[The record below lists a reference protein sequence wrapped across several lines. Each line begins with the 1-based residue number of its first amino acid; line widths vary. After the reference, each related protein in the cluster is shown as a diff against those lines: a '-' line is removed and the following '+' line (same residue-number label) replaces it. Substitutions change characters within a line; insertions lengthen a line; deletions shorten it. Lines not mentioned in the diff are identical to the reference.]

1 MHVIFHFVVT
11 RSKRQKV
18 KIPMGI
24 YVNRL
29 IAIESVLL
37 NMLARIWYHIS
48 TPEENAILSLKKFHI
63 LYAIELVVIGCVL

>member
-1 MHVIFHFVVT
+1 
-11 RSKRQKV
+11 
-18 KIPMGI
+18 MG
-24 YVNRL
+24 NRL

-48 TPEENAILSLKKFHI
+48 TAEKNAILSLKKFHI